1 MAGLLGSLHSA
12 KSGMTVSQ
20 TSIQTTS
27 HNINNMNT
35 PGYTRQR
42 VEQSAKSAYSNPGFN
57 SSLGAGQLGTG
68 VEATDIIRIRNTFYD
83 YQYRSESHNQGKINI
98 KYDHYTNME
107 KVFNEPSE
115 TSISASIANFFSGWQ
130 ELTKNPTDVASKDV
144 VTQNGKYLADN
155 ISNIKEKLD
164 ILSSQANVKLNEDV
178 ESINDILD
186 QLKELDKQ
194 IKIIQGSGKSPNDL
208 MDQRDNIIDDL
219 SFKMNVGNDDIKTAL
234 ENGLS
239 KVEITDSASG
249 EKQLTLTYG
258 DPSQTKD
265 IPADKISGEIQGSL
279 EMIDKIKEYT
289 TSLIELAK
297 GIATGVNQVL
307 SGKSL
312 DNVDGTLGAEIN
324 KDTDFFVFD
333 EKGNPIIKV
342 NEEYTKNPRELNVT
356 ADIAENIYKLKDEKF
371 AIGTSG
377 EETTIDIF
385 YNNIIQKLGNETQEV
400 IRNEKNQSKILKE
413 IDNLRANVS
422 GVSLDEEMVNLI
434 QFQHAYN
441 ASAKVI
447 STIDSLL
454 DVVING
460 LKR

>member
-1 MAGLLGSLHSA
+1 
-12 KSGMTVSQ
+12 
-20 TSIQTTS
+20 
-27 HNINNMNT
+27 
-35 PGYTRQR
+35 
-42 VEQSAKSAYSNPGFN
+42 
-57 SSLGAGQLGTG
+57 
-68 VEATDIIRIRNTFYD
+68 
-83 YQYRSESHNQGKINI
+83 
-98 KYDHYTNME
+98 
-107 KVFNEPSE
+107 
-115 TSISASIANFFSGWQ
+115 
-130 ELTKNPTDVASKDV
+130 
-144 VTQNGKYLADN
+144 
-155 ISNIKEKLD
+155 
-164 ILSSQANVKLNEDV
+164 
-178 ESINDILD
+178 
-186 QLKELDKQ
+186 
-194 IKIIQGSGKSPNDL
+194 

-219 SFKMNVGNDDIKTAL
+219 SFKLNVGNDDIKTAL

-279 EMIDKIKEYT
+279 DMIDKIKEYT

-297 GIATGVNQVL
+297 GIATGVNQVI

-333 EKGNPIIKV
+333 DKGNPIIKV
-342 NEEYTKNPRELNVT
+342 NEKYTKNPRELTIT

-377 EETTIDIF
+377 EEITIDKF